1 MKTLLAG
8 LAAMLV
14 LGGCVAVPAYY
25 PEPAGYYYSPPPA
38 VHFQY
43 NYRGGGHGHHHG
55 QRHRHR

>member
-1 MKTLLAG
+1 MRTLLAG
-8 LAAMLV
+8 LAAMLA

-43 NYRGGGHGHHHG
+43 NYHGGHRRHQHRH
-55 QRHRHR
+55 HRHR

>member
-8 LAAMLV
+8 LTAMLM

-25 PEPAGYYYSPPPA
+25 PEPAGYYSPPPA

-43 NYRGGGHGHHHG
+43 NYRGGGGHHHH
-55 QRHRHR
+55 RHHRHR